1 MDARTPAHEKE
12 KHEERDRDQR
22 SAFEKMRDTIR
33 AHPYIAAG
41 VVSLIIVIAIAVLV
55 WWLNARQYESTDDAF
70 IDARTVSIAAQVSGA
85 ITGVEVTDN
94 SDVDANAVLL
104 HIDERNYSA
113 ALEQAEAQIAQAQAS
128 VANYGAQIEAQG
140 ARIEQAKKQVT
151 EAQGVLTFA
160 QQENQRYQDLLRTG
174 TGTEQRAQQ
183 TASDLRQRQAAL
195 DAAEANETAAEKQVD
210 VLSSQRDAAAG
221 QVKQAE
227 AMRRSGARQSRPHR
241 HQAPVAGRVSKLT
254 AAKGGYAQTGQS
266 LMMFVPRRCLGDGQF
281 QGDAAR
287 ADARRPAG
295 RSGSRCLSGPVL
307 PRPCRQHPGRQRHG
321 LQPAAGGECDRQ
333 LRQGRAARAGED
345 RVRPGARRAA
355 RSRHVGRAD
364 RQGAMSEAAPRE
376 ATKAARRRA
385 VAIRG

>member
-151 EAQGVLTFA
+151 EARGVLTFA

-227 AMRRSGARQSRPHR
+227 AMRDQARANLDRTVIK
-241 HQAPVAGRVSKLT
+241 APVAGHVSKLT

-266 LMMFVPRRCLGDGQF
+266 LMMFVPRTIWVTANFKETQLKLMRVGQPVDLVVDAFPDRSFRGRVDSIQAGSGAAFALLPAENATGNYVKVVQRVPVKIVFDQAPDVLLG
-281 QGDAAR
+281 
-287 ADARRPAG
+287 
-295 RSGSRCLSGPVL
+295 
-307 PRPCRQHPGRQRHG
+307 PGMSVV
-321 LQPAAGGECDRQ
+321 PSVK
-333 LRQGRAARAGED
+333 
-345 RVRPGARRAA
+345 VR
-355 RSRHVGRAD
+355 
-364 RQGAMSEAAPRE
+364 
-376 ATKAARRRA
+376 
-385 VAIRG
+385 